1 MTAAVS
7 LEHQKSYVN
16 AWFAASFVRSVEGV
30 GGVRFEYASQE
41 QCISHC
47 NVKKNTYQAA
57 CKIERL
63 LHNPPLDY
71 LGPICR

>member
-16 AWFAASFVRSVEGV
+16 AWFAATFVRAPAGLCAVLI
-30 GGVRFEYASQE
+30 EYSSHE
-41 QCISHC
+41 QCINHC
-47 NVKKNTYQAA
+47 NIKKNVDQSA

-63 LHNPPLDY
+63 LHNPPLD
-71 LGPICR
+71 